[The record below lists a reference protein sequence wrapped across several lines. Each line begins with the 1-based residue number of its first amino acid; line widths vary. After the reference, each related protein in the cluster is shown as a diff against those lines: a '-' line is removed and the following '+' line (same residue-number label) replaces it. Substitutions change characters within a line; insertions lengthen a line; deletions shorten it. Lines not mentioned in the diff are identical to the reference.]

1 MSNVRGAMAGARRQG
16 ASGPGF
22 AEGQAVLAPAPASG
36 STAGDPGLIAM
47 LRAAQAHLARDGI
60 GSGQRSRMLGA
71 RVEPALLEAAARR
84 LGTENTSEVVAAGL
98 ALLAGVDTYGAWL
111 VGQAGTLPADL
122 DVDV

>member
-1 MSNVRGAMAGARRQG
+1 MAGARRGG

-22 AEGQAVLAPAPASG
+22 AEGQAPFAPAPALA
-36 STAGDPGLIAM
+36 STTGDPGLVAM
-47 LRAAQAHLARDGI
+47 LRAAEAHLARAGI
-60 GSGQRSRMLGA
+60 GSGPRSRMLGA